1 MDNDRNK
8 KDYWLPKE
16 FTEKTVTKAIE
27 DNVKRKQGRINEVV
41 IVNGTPLFS
50 WVELNINELCN
61 RSCVFC
67 PRNEGYPN
75 TNVHMEVSLAEI
87 IATQLDNLKFK
98 GIVNISGTGEPL
110 LTKHIADIVKPF
122 GDRNIQI
129 EITTNGDK
137 LKPELIEDLY
147 RAGLTQLVIS
157 MYDGPEQIDHFTNL
171 FKDLGIR
178 RDLYTL
184 RDRWYDEQ
192 DDYGLMYTN
201 RAGSLGSN
209 FPTPKRGACYYP
221 HYTIFIDWDG
231 EILLCCHDM
240 YNKTETFGNVNDLP
254 LLELWKNQRLTH
266 FRKKLKN
273 GDRSES
279 PCNNCS
285 ANGVVLGK
293 FHAEKW

>member
-147 RAGLTQLVIS
+147 RVGLTQLVIS

-171 FKDLGIR
+171 FKDSGWL
-178 RDLYTL
+178 
-184 RDRWYDEQ
+184 
-192 DDYGLMYTN
+192 
-201 RAGSLGSN
+201 
-209 FPTPKRGACYYP
+209 
-221 HYTIFIDWDG
+221 
-231 EILLCCHDM
+231 
-240 YNKTETFGNVNDLP
+240 
-254 LLELWKNQRLTH
+254 
-266 FRKKLKN
+266 
-273 GDRSES
+273 
-279 PCNNCS
+279 
-285 ANGVVLGK
+285 
-293 FHAEKW
+293 